1 MSEARPPLKVL
12 LDEGA
17 PRLAG
22 DPFQRRGHQVIHHSE
37 VCEGGASDE
46 VVAAISIHNAA
57 ILIAIDN
64 DMKRLVRRFGNPSN
78 TGKFHP
84 LNLISIGCD
93 EVLAAKRI
101 EYAMSFIEH
110 EWDICRQKKAR
121 RLWIDIRPHS
131 LISHR

>member
-1 MSEARPPLKVL
+1 MSGARPPLKVL

-22 DPFQRRGHQVIHHSE
+22 DPFLRRGHQVIYHRD
-37 VCEGGASDE
+37 VCFGGAKDE

-64 DMKRLVRRFGNPSN
+64 DMKRLVRRFGTPNNREMYLS
-78 TGKFHP
+78 
-84 LNLISIGCD
+84 LNFISIGCE

-101 EYAMSFIEH
+101 EYAMSLIEH
-110 EWDICRQKKAR
+110 EWDICCQKKAR
-121 RLWIDIRPHS
+121 RLWIDVRPHS
-131 LISHR
+131 LISYR

>member
-1 MSEARPPLKVL
+1 MSGAQSPLKVL

-22 DPFQRRGHQVIHHSE
+22 DPFLRRGHQVIYHGE

-46 VVAAISIHNAA
+46 VVAALSIHNEA

-64 DMKRLVRRFGNPSN
+64 DMKRLVRRFGNPN
-78 TGKFHP
+78 NNEKFHP
-84 LNLISIGCD
+84 LHLISIGCD

-101 EYAMSFIEH
+101 DYAMTFIEH

-121 RLWIDIRPHS
+121 LLWIDIRPHRLAS
-131 LISHR
+131 YR

>member
-1 MSEARPPLKVL
+1 M

-22 DPFQRRGHQVIHHSE
+22 DPFLKRGHQVIYHRD
-37 VCEGGASDE
+37 VCEGGAADE

-64 DMKRLVRRFGNPSN
+64 DMKRLVRRFGNGGNSERY
-78 TGKFHP
+78 FS
-84 LNLISIGCD
+84 LNLISIGC
-93 EVLAAKRI
+93 EEFMAAKRI
-101 EYAMSFIEH
+101 EYAMSLIEH
-110 EWDICRQKKAR
+110 EWEICRQKKAR

-131 LISHR
+131 LVSHR

>member
-1 MSEARPPLKVL
+1 MTGGERIKVL

-17 PRLAG
+17 PRMAG
-22 DPFQRRGHQVIHHSE
+22 TPFLKRGHE
-37 VCEGGASDE
+37 VLYHGDVCFRGAKDE
-46 VVAAISIHNAA
+46 VVAAASIHNAA

-64 DMKRLVRRFGNPSN
+64 DMKRLVRRFGNSQN
-78 TGKFHP
+78 NEKYLT
-84 LNLISIGCD
+84 LNLISVGCD
-93 EVLAAKRI
+93 ELLAAKRI

-110 EWDICRQKKAR
+110 EWDVCRQKKAR